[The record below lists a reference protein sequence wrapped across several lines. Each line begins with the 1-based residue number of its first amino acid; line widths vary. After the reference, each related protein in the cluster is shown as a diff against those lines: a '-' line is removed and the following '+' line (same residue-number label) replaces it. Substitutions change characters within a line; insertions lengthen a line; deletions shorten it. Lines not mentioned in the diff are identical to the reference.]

1 MKQIILS
8 LACLGAL
15 QLASAQDRVSEETA
29 VRYAKLAGADTQQL
43 QGTPIPTSVDLTQPV
58 AMQDGEFG
66 GMVLP
71 QAKLTA
77 EALAKADD
85 KVLPIGQLWLLKLT
99 PMSGGEKV
107 SADKLRLATI
117 KTPDGDEL
125 KVPQCAL
132 GVQRSKGGA
141 LELLVFGKDKEPL
154 LKVALKAIDVKQ
166 SSPIELDAERG
177 DESAQ
182 VHLKI
187 LGKYQATFK
196 VTQLE
201 L

>member
-1 MKQIILS
+1 MRNFDVRPAVPAHSSPVPRALRL
-8 LACLGAL
+8 LAIAALFQFGAAWADDYADVNKL
-15 QLASAQDRVSEETA
+15 VRAGQL
-29 VRYAKLAGADTQQL
+29 
-43 QGTPIPTSVDLTQPV
+43 
-58 AMQDGEFG
+58 
-66 GMVLP
+66 
-71 QAKLTA
+71 A

-132 GVQRSKGGA
+132 GVQRGKGGA

-154 LKVALKAIDVKQ
+154 LKVALKPIDVKQ